1 MIAAFCEYK
10 SVNILNI
17 IKNKPDNN
25 PANILLTED
34 IVALDIEG
42 INPWILDKLP
52 TLNII
57 WNPIEIQINMI
68 VDKIKKRDTDDYIV
82 IFYWI

>member
-42 INPWILDKLP
+42 INP
-52 TLNII
+52 
-57 WNPIEIQINMI
+57 
-68 VDKIKKRDTDDYIV
+68 
-82 IFYWI
+82 